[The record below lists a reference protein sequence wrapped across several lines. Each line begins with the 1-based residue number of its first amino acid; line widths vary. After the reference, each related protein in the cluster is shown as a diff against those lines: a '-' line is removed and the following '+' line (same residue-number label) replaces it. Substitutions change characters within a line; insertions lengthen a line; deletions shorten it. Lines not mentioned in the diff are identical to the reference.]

1 MNREKYAGDITLT
14 DAWSDLGRDE
24 RAVLIDVRSDA
35 EWEYVG
41 IPCLKTLNKEP
52 IFVAWANYPSNVPN
66 NNFVDDVKTAVPET
80 DQKILCLCRSGQRS
94 IKAAIALTAAG
105 YTNVFNILEG
115 FEGDK
120 NESGQRGFLGGWR
133 MRGLPWR
140 HR

>member
-1 MNREKYAGDITLT
+1 MDGEKYAGDITLLE
-14 DAWSDLGRDE
+14 AWSELDGDE

-41 IPCLKTLNKEP
+41 IPCLTNLNKEP
-52 IFVAWANYPSNVPN
+52 IFLAWASYPGNERN
-66 NNFVDDVKTAVPET
+66 INFVDDVKSVVPET
-80 DQKILCLCRSGQRS
+80 DQKIFCLCRSGQRS
-94 IKAAIALTAAG
+94 IAAAIALTAAG
-105 YTNVFNILEG
+105 YDNVFNILEG

>member
-1 MNREKYAGDITLT
+1 MGGEKYAGDITLL
-14 DAWSDLGRDE
+14 DAWSDLDGDA
-24 RAVLIDVRSDA
+24 RAILIDVRSDA

-41 IPCLKTLNKEP
+41 VPCLTSLNKEP
-52 IFVAWANYPSNVPN
+52 IFVAWASHPGNVRN
-66 NNFVDDVKTAVPET
+66 INFVDNVKTVVPET
-80 DQKILCLCRSGQRS
+80 DQKIFCLCRSGQRS
-94 IKAAIALTAAG
+94 IAAAIALTAAG

-120 NESGQRGFLGGWR
+120 NKSGQRGFIGGWR

>member
-1 MNREKYAGDITLT
+1 MDCEKYAGDITLLE
-14 DAWSDLGRDE
+14 AWSELDGDE

-41 IPCLKTLNKEP
+41 IPCLTNLNKEP
-52 IFVAWANYPSNVPN
+52 IFLAWASYPGNERN
-66 NNFVDDVKTAVPET
+66 INFVDDVKSIVPET
-80 DQKILCLCRSGQRS
+80 DQKIFCLCRSGQRS
-94 IKAAIALTAAG
+94 IAAAIALTAAG
-105 YTNVFNILEG
+105 YANVFNILEG

-120 NESGQRGFLGGWR
+120 NESGQRGFNGGWR